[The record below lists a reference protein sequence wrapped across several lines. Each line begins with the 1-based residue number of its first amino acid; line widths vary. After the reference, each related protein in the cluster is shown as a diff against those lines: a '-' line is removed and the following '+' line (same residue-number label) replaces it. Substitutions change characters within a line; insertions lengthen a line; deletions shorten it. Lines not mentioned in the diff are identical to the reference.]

1 MPGQDFYLIA
11 LLWQDSPLFSHYF
24 PIQVRTSPRELRG
37 FNTSAIQSL
46 RYSTQPVPGL
56 LSLVKKIIFVFPTA
70 LWHHKVLM
78 FYFSR
83 SSKTLFFPLLPT
95 FSQCKM
101 LFLFCVCMCVS
112 GCEGKQRNPRLRPV
126 IRMGNFNLGPDRS
139 SCNVCKTL
147 TESNHGLKTQNAP
160 ERLLFLP
167 LWGVSTHDSTE
178 QQKWETFPLEKHS
191 VCVLKSD

>member
-1 MPGQDFYLIA
+1 MPEQDFYLIA
-11 LLWQDSPLFSHYF
+11 LLWQDCPLFSHYF
-24 PIQVRTSPRELRG
+24 PIQVRISLPELRG

-46 RYSTQPVPGL
+46 RYSKQPVPGL

-95 FSQCKM
+95 FFQCKM
-101 LFLFCVCMCVS
+101 LFLFCVQVCVCVRMCVS
-112 GCEGKQRNPRLRPV
+112 GYEGKQRNPRLRPV

-160 ERLLFLP
+160 ERLFFSLR
-167 LWGVSTHDSTE
+167 WGVSTHVS
-178 QQKWETFPLEKHS
+178 LNNR
-191 VCVLKSD
+191 SDKR